1 MNGKIEGLLKS
12 ESVSKLRAALGDSS
26 VEVVEINGLYSSA
39 KAFAISECIS
49 GGVHVI
55 VLQGRD
61 DAAGCV
67 NDLYNIKGDGN
78 VYFFPPSD
86 VRTVRGSSKDL
97 SAKVQRTAAISALR
111 PKISS
116 AFTSA
121 PASSNILVTGSFLND
136 KLRCSS
142 GELFLKL

>member
-67 NDLYNIKGDGN
+67 NELYNIKGEGD
-78 VYFFPPSD
+78 VCFFSPSD
-86 VRTVRGSSKDL
+86 VRKGRG
-97 SAKVQRTAAISALR
+97 VALIHILR
-111 PKISS
+111 RRRRRRGRCRWWQCHVKIDRD
-116 AFTSA
+116 
-121 PASSNILVTGSFLND
+121 N
-136 KLRCSS
+136 KW
-142 GELFLKL
+142 